1 VLTSKNQKQYQ
12 RQFFYKFDQSFFV
25 FFFESVKMFNGS
37 ERSLSTLAIHTYVCA
52 LNEYIHYF
60 NSFSNG
66 NANNNSSQNEILL
79 RAITPPMIDYLFKL
93 FYEKETVDTED
104 ENKLIYLNDYIDLVV
119 NRQQPNERQQEILF
133 YDKKLIVC
141 RCIPLLVNILH
152 LSLPDK
158 RQVDLLVVL
167 EKCMIALEEAKRA
180 DIKLEI
186 IRSYLSMIDQC
197 TDKAALKIVI
207 VSSRFF
213 TCLLEQMRLVS
224 LTAIRIDSFDFL
236 HEFIKLSLSLIKNLM
251 ENSQSVKV
259 I

>member
-1 VLTSKNQKQYQ
+1 MKKKLFQ

-25 FFFESVKMFNGS
+25 FFFESVKLFNGNN
-37 ERSLSTLAIHTYVCA
+37 RSLSTIAIHTFVSA
-52 LNEYIHYF
+52 LNEYSTYI
-60 NSFSNG
+60 NSNLSY
-66 NANNNSSQNEILL
+66 NSSQMEILL
-79 RAITPPMIDYLFKL
+79 RAITPQIIDYLFKL
-93 FYEKETVDTED
+93 FYEQETFESDE
-104 ENKLIYLNDYIDLVV
+104 ENKLIYLNDYINLVV
-119 NRQQPNERQQEILF
+119 NKQQPNDKQQEILF

-141 RCIPLLVNILH
+141 RCLPLLVNILH

-158 RQVDLLVVL
+158 RQVDLSVVL
-167 EKCMIALEEAKRA
+167 EKCMIALEETKRA

-186 IRSYLSMIDQC
+186 IRSYLSMINDC

-213 TCLLEQMRLVS
+213 NCLLEQMRLVS

-236 HEFIKLSLSLIKNLM
+236 HEFIKLSLSLIKNLF

-259 I
+259 IN

>member
-1 VLTSKNQKQYQ
+1 LPDNHLTGKNCQYQ
-12 RQFFYKFDQSFFV
+12 RQYFYKFDQAFFL
-25 FFFESVKMFNGS
+25 FFYESIKLFNGNNK
-37 ERSLSTLAIHTYVCA
+37 SLSTLAIHAYVCA
-52 LNEYIHYF
+52 LNEYSNYF
-60 NSFSNG
+60 KSYSNSQST
-66 NANNNSSQNEILL
+66 QNENLL
-79 RAITPPMIDYLFKL
+79 RAITPQIIDYLFKL
-93 FYEKETVDTED
+93 FYEKETIESDE
-104 ENKLIYLNDYIDLVV
+104 ENKLIYLNDYIELVV
-119 NRQQPNERQQEILF
+119 NKQQPNEKQQEILF

-141 RCIPLLVNILH
+141 RCIHLLVNILH
-152 LSLPDK
+152 LALPDK

-186 IRSYLSMIDQC
+186 IRSYLKMIDEC

-236 HEFIKLSLSLIKNLM
+236 HEFIVLSLSLIKNLF
-251 ENSQSVKV
+251 ENSPSVKV
-259 I
+259 K